1 MNIFNPELEVFMEN
15 GKKTVDSTVHD
26 SAQSMKD
33 SNRVGCSI
41 REHLKNVRQRTD
53 LNFCNNPRLSR
64 AALRRSSQSRCDL
77 VSSFFFLLS
86 NVPLLNCSNVQ
97 LFQCFSTSSFRVPC
111 SRFLL
116 RRVKIRI
123 FTLIELLMRE
133 SCKSGISFRQQGR
146 AGRCQSPDPASSFF
160 LPLLNCSNV
169 QLFQCFSTS
178 SFPVPCSRF
187 LLRRVKI
194 RIFTL
199 IELLIVI
206 AIIAI
211 LAAMLLPALNKARER
226 ARSTLCMNNLKQ
238 CGMTLAFYRN
248 DYSDWQMFACK
259 GSSASWAYTM
269 KLTGY
274 FPENSKEVVCP
285 AARKPKPVL
294 YWYNAYGNRQTNM
307 PKHCLSILSSPW
319 SVWLLSWRV
328 KYPSDFVLLGDS
340 YSSVWTPGST
350 QGDQYGDSPAMVKM
364 EKPLGNGIDDASYY
378 SLFRHGTSGNFLF
391 LDGHVKGISDAG
403 TFQTICKKEYNDPAI
418 LIGVWDKQHRFNR
431 N

>member
-1 MNIFNPELEVFMEN
+1 MHCRLGEKKKQGT
-15 GKKTVDSTVHD
+15 GKK
-26 SAQSMKD
+26 
-33 SNRVGCSI
+33 
-41 REHLKNVRQRTD
+41 HLRPHSPTYE
-53 LNFCNNPRLSR
+53 F
-64 AALRRSSQSRCDL
+64 
-77 VSSFFFLLS
+77 
-86 NVPLLNCSNVQ
+86 
-97 LFQCFSTSSFRVPC
+97 TG
-111 SRFLL
+111 
-116 RRVKIRI
+116 
-123 FTLIELLMRE
+123 FTLIEFLIRKLYKRGASSPQQQDKE
-133 SCKSGISFRQQGR
+133 RISFRTADCESANVHNMTGDSPGEHEQRGTQRISLNLNSELCHDENVFQDLAERVPRHDFVSNTEICRNSRLGTVSKR
-146 AGRCQSPDPASSFF
+146 GWNQSLCLSFFFF
-160 LPLLNCSNV
+160 LPLFKCFPV
-169 QLFQCFSTS
+169 RLFDCFHVPS
-178 SFPVPCSRF
+178 SFSVPCSIF
-187 LLRRVKI
+187 FLRREQI

-211 LAAMLLPALNKARER
+211 LASMLLPALNKARER

-285 AARKPKPVL
+285 AVRKPKPVL

>member
-15 GKKTVDSTVHD
+15 GRKTVDSTVHD

-77 VSSFFFLLS
+77 VSSFFFQMFHCF
-86 NVPLLNCSNVQ
+86 NVR
-97 LFQCFSTSSFRVPC
+97 LFKCFSTSYFPVPG

-116 RRVKIRI
+116 RKVKIRI

-133 SCKSGISFRQQGR
+133 SCKSGISFRQQGWT
-146 AGRCQSPDPASSFF
+146 GRCQSPDPASSFF

-178 SFPVPCSRF
+178 YFPVPGLRF
-187 LLRRVKI
+187 LLRRVKM

-211 LAAMLLPALNKARER
+211 LASMLLPALNKARER

-269 KLTGY
+269 KLTGH
-274 FPENSKEVVCP
+274 FSENSKEVVCP

-340 YSSVWTPGST
+340 YSSIWTPDST

>member
-1 MNIFNPELEVFMEN
+1 
-15 GKKTVDSTVHD
+15 
-26 SAQSMKD
+26 MK
-33 SNRVGCSI
+33 
-41 REHLKNVRQRTD
+41 
-53 LNFCNNPRLSR
+53 
-64 AALRRSSQSRCDL
+64 
-77 VSSFFFLLS
+77 
-86 NVPLLNCSNVQ
+86 
-97 LFQCFSTSSFRVPC
+97 
-111 SRFLL
+111 
-116 RRVKIRI
+116 
-123 FTLIELLMRE
+123 M
-133 SCKSGISFRQQGR
+133 
-146 AGRCQSPDPASSFF
+146 
-160 LPLLNCSNV
+160 
-169 QLFQCFSTS
+169 
-178 SFPVPCSRF
+178 
-187 LLRRVKI
+187 

-211 LAAMLLPALNKARER
+211 LASMLLPALNKARER

-274 FPENSKEVVCP
+274 FSENSKEVVCP

-340 YSSVWTPGST
+340 YSSIWTPGST

>member
-97 LFQCFSTSSFRVPC
+97 LFKCFSTSYFPVPGL
-111 SRFLL
+111 RFLL
-116 RRVKIRI
+116 RRVK
-123 FTLIELLMRE
+123 M
-133 SCKSGISFRQQGR
+133 
-146 AGRCQSPDPASSFF
+146 
-160 LPLLNCSNV
+160 
-169 QLFQCFSTS
+169 
-178 SFPVPCSRF
+178 
-187 LLRRVKI
+187 

-211 LAAMLLPALNKARER
+211 LASMLLPALNKARER

-340 YSSVWTPGST
+340 YSSIWTPGST

>member
-1 MNIFNPELEVFMEN
+1 MN
-15 GKKTVDSTVHD
+15 
-26 SAQSMKD
+26 SATTQYPA
-33 SNRVGCSI
+33 I
-41 REHLKNVRQRTD
+41 RQY
-53 LNFCNNPRLSR
+53 
-64 AALRRSSQSRCDL
+64 
-77 VSSFFFLLS
+77 
-86 NVPLLNCSNVQ
+86 
-97 LFQCFSTSSFRVPC
+97 
-111 SRFLL
+111 
-116 RRVKIRI
+116 
-123 FTLIELLMRE
+123 FTLIEM
-133 SCKSGISFRQQGR
+133 
-146 AGRCQSPDPASSFF
+146 
-160 LPLLNCSNV
+160 
-169 QLFQCFSTS
+169 
-178 SFPVPCSRF
+178 
-187 LLRRVKI
+187 
-194 RIFTL
+194 
-199 IELLIVI
+199 LIVI

-211 LAAMLLPALNKARER
+211 LASMLLPALNKARER

-340 YSSVWTPGST
+340 YSSIWTPGST